1 MPITYDF
8 RIWVDKY
15 HGNQHLP
22 DDLIK
27 MIMEINTKE
36 IKNEIKNTH
45 KMYHNQVM
53 KELHHYSGWLKMMIE
68 DEDEDED
75 EDEVEVGVRL
85 INLIKWDNEYG
96 GGYED
101 E

>member
-36 IKNEIKNTH
+36 IKSEIIVWQSVQQH
-45 KMYHNQVM
+45 HIM
-53 KELHHYSGWLKMMIE
+53 KELHYYSGWLKMRIE
-68 DEDEDED
+68 DEDEDEEE
-75 EDEVEVGVRL
+75 EDKEIRFFGPELVEL
-85 INLIKWDNEYG
+85 I
-96 GGYED
+96 
-101 E
+101 